1 MKRLVPAGALALAL
15 ALPGTAGAATVGV
28 AALDDGGVF
37 RFSPADAK
45 AAVGDTVSWGFA
57 SATAPHNVNLVPPGV
72 APADTAAHELLGIA
86 APAAAQP
93 FTKVLDK
100 AGVWL
105 YYCSFHGGLDTGG
118 MSGRVVVGDVVAPPP
133 PAPTGPAPDPNTLA
147 FTGPFEEG
155 DVSAPALTRVGLL
168 GGRRSVRARFLLSEP
183 ARVRL
188 RAGKRSATKAFAA
201 AGIGTIT
208 LKRVPAGRRAVT
220 ISAVDASGLA
230 VKLVKRVRVR

>member
-15 ALPGTAGAATVGV
+15 ALPGTAGAATVDV
-28 AALDDGGVF
+28 AGLDDGGVF
-37 RFSPADAK
+37 RFSPADST

-100 AGVWL
+100 PGVWL
-105 YYCSFHGGLDTGG
+105 YYCSFHGGLDAGG
-118 MSGRVVVGDVVAPPP
+118 MSGRVVVGDVAPPP
-133 PAPTGPAPDPNTLA
+133 PIPTGPAPDPNTLA

-155 DVSAPALTRVGLL
+155 DVSAPALGKLGVL

-201 AGIGTIT
+201 SGIGTIT

-230 VKLVKRVRVR
+230 VKVVKRVRVR